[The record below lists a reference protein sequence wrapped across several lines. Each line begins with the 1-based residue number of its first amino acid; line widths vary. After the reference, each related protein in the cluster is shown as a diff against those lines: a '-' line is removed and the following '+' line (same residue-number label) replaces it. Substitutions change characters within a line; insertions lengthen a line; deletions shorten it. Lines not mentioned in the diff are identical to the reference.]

1 MGAAVGQSPRAHA
14 FLRSGNIDDAVVAPL
29 HMFERLRGFF
39 ADEPDQAL
47 VRARASSERLVA
59 TVRLAIISL
68 IVTYS
73 LLTAIGDRHL
83 FLLALPPGL
92 IALGYGYVLLWMAKR
107 VSAPW
112 FPWAVSSIDIT
123 VSSFGMA
130 VFLFVGQP
138 LAVVNNH
145 VLFETYF
152 VAIAISAL
160 RYDWRLCAFTT
171 ALAMAQFG
179 GLVGYVA
186 THWDLH
192 SLRSE
197 ALGAY
202 VPEQLVTRMLVL
214 AGHGGATVA
223 VAQWARH
230 LRLMIGTDHLTGLL
244 QRRPFLERINEELS
258 RADRTRTV
266 LSVAILDVDEFKK
279 FNDEHGHLEG
289 DRALQALAEQLR
301 RSVRTTDLVARYG
314 GEEFVIAFPRL
325 DVQLATRRVEL
336 VRAEVDLAGP
346 VTCVGHLTVS
356 AGVASWPAD
365 GDDFDAVLR
374 AADQRLYQAKRS
386 GRNLVVGP
394 VPVPLRQVDSA

>member
-1 MGAAVGQSPRAHA
+1 LTTSLSIV
-14 FLRSGNIDDAVVAPL
+14 
-29 HMFERLRGFF
+29 ERLRAFF

-59 TVRLAIISL
+59 TVRLSIITL
-68 IVTYS
+68 IVSFAIVSS
-73 LLTAIGDRHL
+73 LHQPRLLMLT
-83 FLLALPPGL
+83 LPPGL
-92 IALGYGYVLLWMAKR
+92 VALGYGYLLLWLAKR
-107 VSAPW
+107 VAAPW
-112 FPWAVSSIDIT
+112 FPWLVSWIDVT
-123 VSSFGMA
+123 VSSVGIGA
-130 VFLFVGQP
+130 FLFVNQP

-171 ALAMAQFG
+171 AVAMLEFG
-179 GLVGYVA
+179 GLVAYVA
-186 THWDLH
+186 LHWDLR

-197 ALGAY
+197 MLGAFLP
-202 VPEQLVTRMLVL
+202 VQLITRMLVL

-244 QRRPFLERINEELS
+244 QRRPFLERIAEELS
-258 RADRTRTV
+258 RADPARTV
-266 LSVAILDVDEFKK
+266 LSVAILDVDEFKR

-289 DRALQALAEQLR
+289 DRALQALADQLR

-336 VRAEVDLAGP
+336 VRAEIDLAGP
-346 VTCVGHLTVS
+346 ITAAGRLTVS

-365 GDDFDAVLR
+365 GGDFEAVLR
-374 AADQRLYQAKRS
+374 SADQRLYQAKRS
-386 GRNLVVGP
+386 GRNIVVGP
-394 VPVPLRQVDSA
+394 VPTPVRNADSA

>member
-1 MGAAVGQSPRAHA
+1 MPALWQHHRA
-14 FLRSGNIDDAVVAPL
+14 LGAPL
-29 HMFERLRGFF
+29 QIAARLRAFF

-59 TVRLAIISL
+59 TVRLSIIAL
-68 IVTYS
+68 IVVFS
-73 LLTAIGDRHL
+73 LVRSLGQRHL
-83 FLLALPPGL
+83 LMLALPPGV
-92 IALGYGYVLLWMAKR
+92 IALGYGYLLLWMAKR
-107 VSAPW
+107 ISAPW
-112 FPWAVSSIDIT
+112 FPWVVSSVDVT
-123 VSSFGMA
+123 VSSVGIA
-130 VFLFVGQP
+130 AFLLVDQP

-152 VAIAISAL
+152 VAVAISAL

-171 ALAMAQFG
+171 ALAMLEFG

-186 THWDLH
+186 LHWDLH
-192 SLRSE
+192 TLRSE
-197 ALGAY
+197 ALGAFL
-202 VPEQLVTRMLVL
+202 PAQLATRMLVL

-244 QRRPFLERINEELS
+244 QRRPFLERIGEELS
-258 RADRTRTV
+258 RADRARTV
-266 LSVAILDVDEFKK
+266 LSVAILDVDEFKR

-289 DRALQALAEQLR
+289 DRALQALADQLR

-336 VRAEVDLAGP
+336 VRAEVELAGP
-346 VTCVGHLTVS
+346 ATSAWGLTVS

-365 GDDFDAVLR
+365 GEDFDAVLR
-374 AADQRLYQAKRS
+374 AADRRLYQAKRS
-386 GRNLVVGP
+386 GRNIVVGP
-394 VPVPLRQVDSA
+394 LPVPVRNVDSA

>member
-1 MGAAVGQSPRAHA
+1 MPRA
-14 FLRSGNIDDAVVAPL
+14 LTAPL
-29 HMFERLRGFF
+29 SIVARLKAFF

-47 VRARASSERLVA
+47 VRARASSERVVA
-59 TVRLAIISL
+59 TVRLSIIAL
-68 IVTYS
+68 IVTFSTIRS
-73 LLTAIGDRHL
+73 LGQPKLL
-83 FLLALPPGL
+83 LLAVPPGL
-92 IALGYGYVLLWMAKR
+92 IALAYGYLLLWAAKR
-107 VSAPW
+107 VSASW
-112 FPWAVSSIDIT
+112 FPWVVSTVDVTVSSI
-123 VSSFGMA
+123 GMA
-130 VFLFVGQP
+130 AFLLVNQP

-171 ALAMAQFG
+171 GVALVEFG
-179 GLVGYVA
+179 GLVTYVA
-186 THWDLH
+186 LHWDLH

-197 ALGAY
+197 ALGAFL
-202 VPEQLVTRMLVL
+202 PAQLITRMLVL
-214 AGHGGATVA
+214 VGHGGATVA

-244 QRRPFLERINEELS
+244 QRRPFLERIGEELS

-266 LSVAILDVDEFKK
+266 LSVAILDVDEFKR

-289 DRALQALAEQLR
+289 DRALQALADQLR

-336 VRAEVDLAGP
+336 VRAEVELAGP
-346 VTCVGHLTVS
+346 ATLASGLTVS

-365 GDDFDAVLR
+365 GEDFEAVLR

-386 GRNLVVGP
+386 GRNVVVGP
-394 VPVPLRQVDSA
+394 LPMPVRNVDIA

>member
-1 MGAAVGQSPRAHA
+1 LKA
-14 FLRSGNIDDAVVAPL
+14 
-29 HMFERLRGFF
+29 FF

-59 TVRLAIISL
+59 TVRLAIIAL
-68 IVTYS
+68 IVTFSIVSS
-73 LLTAIGDRHL
+73 LGKPRLL
-83 FLLALPPGL
+83 MLALPPGL
-92 IALGYGYVLLWMAKR
+92 VALAYGYLLLWMAKR

-112 FPWAVSSIDIT
+112 FPWFVSSIDVT
-123 VSSFGMA
+123 VSSVGMA
-130 VFLFVGQP
+130 AFLFVNQP
-138 LAVVNNH
+138 LAIVNNH

-171 ALAMAQFG
+171 VVAMLEFG
-179 GLVGYVA
+179 GLVAYVA
-186 THWDLH
+186 LHWDLR

-197 ALGAY
+197 ALGAFL
-202 VPEQLVTRMLVL
+202 PAQLITRMLVL

-244 QRRPFLERINEELS
+244 QRRPFLERIGEELS
-258 RADRTRTV
+258 RADRMRTV
-266 LSVAILDVDEFKK
+266 LSVAILDVDEFKR

-289 DRALQALAEQLR
+289 DRALQALADQLR

-336 VRAEVDLAGP
+336 VRAEVELAGP
-346 VTCVGHLTVS
+346 TTSVGALTVS

-365 GDDFDAVLR
+365 GEDFEAVLR

-386 GRNLVVGP
+386 GRNIVVGP
-394 VPVPLRQVDSA
+394 VPTPIRNVDTA